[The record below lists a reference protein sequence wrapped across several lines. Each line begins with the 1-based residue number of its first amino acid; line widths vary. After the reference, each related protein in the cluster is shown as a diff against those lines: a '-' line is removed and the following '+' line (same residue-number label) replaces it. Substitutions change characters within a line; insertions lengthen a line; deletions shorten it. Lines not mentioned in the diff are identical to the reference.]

1 MTMGAT
7 WVLAFTVAAGVT
19 LLTTP
24 LLRRLALSVHLVDQP
39 TTRKSH
45 TVPVPYLGGLAIAL
59 GTLTAL
65 ALTPRL
71 GFQAGVVAFGA
82 AAVGAVGLLDDDR
95 QIGPWPRLAVEVLA
109 ALAAVGAGL
118 RLEATG
124 AGIVDAGLS
133 VLWIVGLTNAANLLD
148 NMDGLGAGV
157 AASIAAATFV
167 LSAAHGQEWVTAL
180 AAAVTGACLAF
191 LVFNVRPARIFMGD
205 AGSLFLGYLLA
216 VMTLAAT
223 RPLAARPGVAV
234 PLMLAAIPI
243 ADTTTVVVARLR
255 RGRSVAQGGRDHLS
269 HRLVRRGL
277 SPGAAVAV
285 LVGVAFVVGALGSLA
300 GRGVLPLAVTVAA
313 GAVLLGLLLAV
324 ALRAVVY
331 EEPVVGLPKRLR
343 LGAALAIVGSV
354 VAVGAGFAPIGAGH
368 GAVKTSR
375 ADVLVGDGAPGV
387 ERTTRRGVPVTAPEN
402 NVSLG
407 LMGAPIAVLGAVLG
421 IVVRHRRRSHEYE
434 ASSWHEEIV
443 LPADADVEVVAQ
455 ESGMDTHRPGKGYG
469 PRSEPALAGHSRSP
483 EPQSGTAG
491 KQLPW

>member
-1 MTMGAT
+1 MSASM
-7 WVLAFTVAAGVT
+7 LAFVVAAGIT
-19 LLTTP
+19 LATTP
-24 LLRRLALSVHLVDQP
+24 LLRRLALSVGLVDRP
-39 TTRKSH
+39 SACKSH
-45 TVPVPYLGGLAIAL
+45 NVPVPYLGGLAIAL

-71 GFQAGVVAFGA
+71 GFQAGVVALGA
-82 AAVGAVGLLDDDR
+82 TAVGAVGLLDDDR
-95 QIGPWPRLAVEVLA
+95 QIGPRPRLAVEGLA

-133 VLWIVGLTNAANLLD
+133 AVWIVGLTNAANLLD

-157 AASIAAATFV
+157 AASIAAATFF
-167 LSAAHGQEWVTAL
+167 LSAAAGQEWVAAL

-216 VMTLAAT
+216 AMTLAAT

-285 LVGVAFVVGALGSLA
+285 LVGVAFLVGALGSLA
-300 GRGVLPLAVTVAA
+300 GRGVVPLAVTVAA
-313 GAVLLGLLLAV
+313 GAIFLGLLLAV

-343 LGAALAIVGSV
+343 LGAAVAIVGSI

-375 ADVLVGDGAPGV
+375 ADVLVGDGAPPGV
-387 ERTTRRGVPVTAPEN
+387 ERTTSRGLPVTAPES

-407 LMGAPIAVLGAVLG
+407 LKGAPIAALAAVLG
-421 IVVRHRRRSHEYE
+421 IVVRHRRRRIEHEHCGGH
-434 ASSWHEEIV
+434 AEIV
-443 LPADADVEVVAQ
+443 LRSQPDVDVRAQ
-455 ESGMDTHRPGKGYG
+455 ELGIDLPHLDVRTSQLQPVTAAARRVKD
-469 PRSEPALAGHSRSP
+469 PA
-483 EPQSGTAG
+483 
-491 KQLPW
+491 